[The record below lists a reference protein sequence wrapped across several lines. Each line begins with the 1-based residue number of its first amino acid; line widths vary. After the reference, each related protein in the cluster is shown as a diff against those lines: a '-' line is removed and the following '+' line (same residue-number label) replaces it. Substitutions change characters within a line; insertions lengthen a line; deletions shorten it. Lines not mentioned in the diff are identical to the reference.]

1 MGEIKFGKLIIY
13 IAMIVVAVLAVGGF
27 SYYYG
32 HYK

>member
-13 IAMIVVAVLAVGGF
+13 IAMIVVAALAVGGF
-27 SYYYG
+27 SYYYD